1 MKRASPKQNQ
11 ANALQRAEMIMK
23 VRCGLMTASEAA
35 NQLGVSRK
43 TYYKWE
49 RRGLAALLEG
59 VGDQKAGR
67 PRKPER
73 ESFLEK
79 RLAESRAEIEYLEQ
93 KIALKEIVAEIK
105 MMSGS
110 NRTKKK

>member
-1 MKRASPKQNQ
+1 MKRASPKQPQ
-11 ANALQRAEMIMK
+11 ANALKRAEMIMK
-23 VRCGLMTASEAA
+23 VRCGLMTAKEAA

-43 TYYKWE
+43 TYYIWE
-49 RRGLAALLEG
+49 RRGLTALLEG

-73 ESFLEK
+73 EFFLEK
-79 RLAESRAEIEYLEQ
+79 RLAQSQAEIEFLEQ
-93 KIALKEIVAEIK
+93 KIALKEIAAEIN

-110 NRTKKK
+110 SRAKKK